1 MNPLKEFRRKK
12 HLSQQEMSDTLGIT
26 VRSYR
31 NYEYGNRQI
40 PYDILAKFL
49 YMRNELDDRKL
60 AKILDEISNDN
71 KIIALIDDNNAKPNI
86 VEELKKENEK
96 LLKANT
102 KLSDKNVE
110 IKDDIIFIG
119 KYLKDKI
126 KKPSDE
132 IKGILNK
139 YYI

>member
-1 MNPLKEFRRKK
+1 
-12 HLSQQEMSDTLGIT
+12 MSDTLGII

-71 KIIALIDDNNAKPNI
+71 KIIALIDDDRYQIVVNEYLKYYQEYRISRTKEFAGITDTLLKLKKQGYKLFVISNI
-86 VEELKKENEK
+86 VFRF
-96 LLKANT
+96 
-102 KLSDKNVE
+102 V
-110 IKDDIIFIG
+110 
-119 KYLKDKI
+119 
-126 KKPSDE
+126 
-132 IKGILNK
+132 
-139 YYI
+139 